1 MKKDHSEYR
10 FASVAFVNAA
20 LWTYRMREVC
30 PEARVLY
37 DAPAQ
42 LTEKLLSGEAD
53 AALIPVVDLF
63 ANPSLQMVD
72 DIGLCA
78 DGNVT
83 SVLLKCFRPL
93 REVKSVAADRASHT
107 SNMLAEILLARHFHV
122 DAAVRQFENQDAA
135 DAAVVIGDQALCS
148 QPAPFGDY
156 DLAGEWKSMTGLP
169 FVFAVWA
176 CRKDSENAKEMSA
189 VLRESLRRGMEKCG
203 EAALVHSER
212 TGIPLDQCRNYIEH
226 IINYQLGQREVES
239 MQLFKNM
246 IDTRKV
252 VS

>member
-1 MKKDHSEYR
+1 MKNDHAEYT
-10 FASVAFVNAA
+10 FASVAFVNAV
-20 LWTYRMREVC
+20 LWTYRMNEVC
-30 PEARVLY
+30 PEARVLH
-37 DAPAQ
+37 DAPAR

-63 ANPSLQMVD
+63 AHPSLQMVD

-93 REVKSVAADRASHT
+93 RDVKSVAADRASHT
-107 SNMLAEILLARHFHV
+107 SNILTEILLARHFHV
-122 DAAVRQFENQDAA
+122 DAAVRQFEKPDEA
-135 DAAVVIGDQALCS
+135 DAAVVIGDRALCS
-148 QPAPFGDY
+148 EPAPFGDY
-156 DLAGEWKSMTGLP
+156 DLAGEWNSMTGLP

-176 CRKDSENAKEMSA
+176 CRKDSENAKAMAA
-189 VLRESLRRGMEKCG
+189 VLRESLRRGMEKIG
-203 EAALVHSER
+203 EAALSESGR
-212 TGIPLDQCRNYIEH
+212 SGIPLEQCRNYIEH
-226 IINYQLGQREVES
+226 IINYQFGKREHES

-246 IDTRKV
+246 IDDRKV